1 MIGIK
6 STEFRENFTRE
17 KIENIVVSLSQ
28 QHSVSGYDVIKIV
41 FQRFNV
47 LLSPGTVYPLLYSLE
62 EKGVLNSEVK
72 GSRRMKLYTSAGKS
86 I

>member
-6 STEFRENFTRE
+6 STEFRGNFTRE
-17 KIENIVVSLSQ
+17 KIENIVVSLSR
-28 QHSVSGYDVIKIV
+28 QHPVSGYDIIKIV

-47 LLSPGTVYPLLYSLE
+47 LLSPGTIYPLLYSLE
-62 EKGVLNSEVK
+62 EKGVLNSGVK
-72 GSRRMKLYTSAGKS
+72 GSRRKLYTPADKS

>member
-6 STEFRENFTRE
+6 FESGKGFTKE
-17 KIENIVVSLSQ
+17 KLESIVLSLSQ

-62 EKGVLNSEVK
+62 EKGALKSEVK
-72 GSRRMKLYTSAGKS
+72 RSRRRLYTPADKS

>member
-6 STEFRENFTRE
+6 SIEHKGDFTRE
-17 KIENIVVSLSQ
+17 KIENIVVSLSR
-28 QHSVSGYDVIKIV
+28 QHPVCGYDIIKIV

-47 LLSPGTVYPLLYSLE
+47 LLSPSTVYPLLYSLE
-62 EKGVLNSEVK
+62 EKGALKSEVK
-72 GSRRMKLYTSAGKS
+72 RSRRIKLYTPADKS